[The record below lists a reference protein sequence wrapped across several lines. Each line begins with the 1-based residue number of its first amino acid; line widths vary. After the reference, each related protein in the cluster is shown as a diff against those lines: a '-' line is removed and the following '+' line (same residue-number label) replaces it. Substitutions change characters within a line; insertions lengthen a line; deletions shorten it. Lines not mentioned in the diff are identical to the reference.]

1 MGPFGGLSFSYWP
14 TGECRENVRL
24 ASGNNKNKDN
34 KTKGTEKMS
43 KELKEAYALLRAKDE
58 VTAEWPSSLVAALCV
73 AAIGIAAIIEGAWT
87 CAIIALSAAALF
99 SMWNIIFAKVADWCI
114 RRRGYTEIEL
124 ERLDLA

>member
-1 MGPFGGLSFSYWP
+1 M
-14 TGECRENVRL
+14 

-87 CAIIALSAAALF
+87 CAIIALSCAIGF
-99 SMWNIIFAKVADWCI
+99 GTWHVVFAKVADWCI
-114 RRRGYTEIEL
+114 RRRGFTEVEL